1 MSPELNHLLDNDGV
15 CYPKDINLFFEW
27 LWDKA
32 AEEGL
37 TKAKV
42 QAAINKIGKWISE
55 CEKNAPREGV
65 FEGLIE

>member
-15 CYPKDINLFFEW
+15 CYPKDINLFFER

-42 QAAINKIGKWISE
+42 QSAINKISKWISE
-55 CEKNAPREGV
+55 CEKNAPRCGV
-65 FEGLIE
+65 FEGLI

>member
-1 MSPELNHLLDNDGV
+1 M
-15 CYPKDINLFFEW
+15 
-27 LWDKA
+27 
-32 AEEGL
+32 

-42 QAAINKIGKWISE
+42 QVAINKIGKWISE